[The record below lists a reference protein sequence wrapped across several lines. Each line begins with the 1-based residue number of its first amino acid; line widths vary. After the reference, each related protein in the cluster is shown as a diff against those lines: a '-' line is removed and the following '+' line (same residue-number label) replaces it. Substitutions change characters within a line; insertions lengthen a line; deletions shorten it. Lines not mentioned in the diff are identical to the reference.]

1 MKNKKVQIM
10 EFGTC
15 WPLSVEFNSES
26 VRQRKSADK
35 LLEALSTITDKLL
48 EALSTINCTK
58 KNQKTPYSVPQ
69 ISDKI

>member
-26 VRQRKSADK
+26 VRLRKSA
-35 LLEALSTITDKLL
+35 DKLL

-58 KNQKTPYSVPQ
+58 KNPENTLLSATN
-69 ISDKI
+69 